1 MSQTLTQ
8 GTSYNTAVVAAVLSA
23 VHTILTAY
31 QCTKGVME
39 TRAGR
44 AIGSAGSAL
53 GAAAGRLRTRITR
66 SDTQQLGGGAPQ
78 SWAYGTRY
86 WIVSISVL
94 LLIFILSIFSHRYVE
109 QHPEDKNP
117 NTWADTFYTCI
128 LSILAVL
135 VSISLAGKHISDVVT
150 AEGAQIDCNSS
161 YHWVKIVLLLLL
173 TFFTSAVA
181 ADRQAHKTA

>member
-1 MSQTLTQ
+1 MSSQQQTLTQ
-8 GTSYNTAVVAAVLSA
+8 KTSYNTAVAAAVLSG
-23 VHTILTAY
+23 VHTVLTAY
-31 QCTKGVME
+31 QCTQGAK
-39 TRAGR
+39 
-44 AIGSAGSAL
+44 
-53 GAAAGRLRTRITR
+53 AAARGAKDAISSRLTKSAPT
-66 SDTQQLGGGAPQ
+66 DALGGGAQQ
-78 SWAYGTRY
+78 SWAYGTKY

-109 QHPEDKNP
+109 QHPEDTNP

-135 VSISLAGKHISDVVT
+135 VAVTLSALHTSESHAVNLNCDSIYKYI
-150 AEGAQIDCNSS
+150 
-161 YHWVKIVLLLLL
+161 KIGLLLLL